1 VLPDS
6 RPNCEFLTSN
16 PTLVDVVSSYL
27 LSDEDPSLRL
37 NHWTVHVTPSPSPH
51 SSSHGRWK
59 RGVLIGLV
67 LSKMDDH
74 HSPESFMTY
83 VIVLDLM
90 PLIVHSDLEIKLLV
104 LRTAGILFPILVM
117 VRALASFHRRR
128 RQQVI
133 SSLNLCLQ
141 SHCANCNRDPVP
153 AKFSS
158 SRHCIIA
165 RHTC

>member
-1 VLPDS
+1 VLQDS
-6 RPNCEFLTSN
+6 RRNCVFLTSN
-16 PTLVDVVSSYL
+16 PTLVDVVYSYL
-27 LSDEDPSLRL
+27 LSDEDPSFWL
-37 NHWTVHVTPSPSPH
+37 NHWTVHGTPSPSPH

-59 RGVLIGLV
+59 WGVLIGLV

-74 HSPESFMTY
+74 HSPESFIT
-83 VIVLDLM
+83 LLFFDLM

-104 LRTAGILFPILVM
+104 LRTAGILFPVLVM
-117 VRALASFHRRR
+117 VRALANFHRRR
-128 RQQVI
+128 QQQVI

-141 SHCANCNRDPVP
+141 SHDANCNRDPVP

-158 SRHCIIA
+158 SRNCIIA